1 MRRSLFAALAALTAA
16 AAIGGIG
23 AAGTASDA
31 SGTMVVNGQNVFPIV
46 LAKGPDPTATT
57 PAGANAFAE
66 VAGAGV
72 TFMKIGPP
80 TTPWTTADIADANA
94 QDRAAA
100 ANGLSTWVN
109 LSTVAQATAGSSSD
123 TLLQQVIG
131 SLKSDAGGGAVG
143 VWKGADEPLWSGIS
157 TTALQFAFCR
167 STGRGTV
174 SWCSNEPVLDVDHQ
188 WVTIQAP

>member
-1 MRRSLFAALAALTAA
+1 
-16 AAIGGIG
+16 
-23 AAGTASDA
+23 
-31 SGTMVVNGQNVFPIV
+31 
-46 LAKGPDPTATT
+46 
-57 PAGANAFAE
+57 
-66 VAGAGV
+66 
-72 TFMKIGPP
+72 
-80 TTPWTTADIADANA
+80 A

-123 TLLQQVIG
+123 TLLQQVVG

-188 WVTIQAP
+188 WVTIQAPRGTATQLQPYSAVTDVHGVDVYPVTLQNPTPNLHDVGTWTRTLASVTASHAVWTTRQVCASGSYDTSARFVLPTPAKARY